1 MNFSTYFKLYLL
13 TIPVF
18 FAIDILWLGV
28 VAKKFYQNYL
38 GHLLADQVNWMAAI
52 IFYLMYIAG
61 IIYFAVGPAL
71 EKNVASDALLKG
83 AVFGFI
89 TYATYDFT
97 NWATLK
103 NWPTT
108 VVFVDVLW
116 GTVLGGLVAIVSFYL
131 GKWLLQ

>member
-1 MNFSTYFKLYLL
+1 MSFSSYLKLYLL

-38 GHLLADQVNWMAAI
+38 GHLLAEQVNWVAAI

-61 IIYFAVGPAL
+61 IIYFAVSPAL
-71 EKNVASDALLKG
+71 DKNSVNEALIKG
-83 AVFGFI
+83 ALFGFI

-103 NWPTT
+103 SWPVT
-108 VVFVDVLW
+108 VVFVDVVW
-116 GTVLGGLVAIVSFYL
+116 GTVLCGLVASISYYL
-131 GKWLLQ
+131 AKWIL

>member
-1 MNFSTYFKLYLL
+1 ML

-38 GHLLADQVNWMAAI
+38 GHLLADQVNWIAAI

-61 IIYFAVGPAL
+61 IIYFAVSPAL
-71 EKNVASDALLKG
+71 DKSSATEALTKG
-83 AVFGFI
+83 ALFGFI

-108 VVFVDVLW
+108 VVVIDVIW
-116 GTVLGGLVAIVSFYL
+116 GTILGALVAVISYKL
-131 GKWLLQ
+131 AKWLL

>member
-1 MNFSTYFKLYLL
+1 MSFSYYLKLYLL

-18 FAIDILWLGV
+18 FVIDIVWLGV

-38 GHLLADQVNWMAAI
+38 GHLLAEQVNWLAAI

-61 IIYFAVGPAL
+61 IIYFAVSPAL
-71 EKNVASDALLKG
+71 DKNVASDALIKG
-83 AVFGFI
+83 ALFGFI

-103 NWPTT
+103 DWPIT

-116 GTVLGGLVAIVSFYL
+116 GTVLGGLVAISSFYL
-131 GKWLLQ
+131 AKWIL